1 VIEKMKIKRMAATGI
16 VVLMMSALGGVALAN
31 SSSDP
36 QNTQAVS
43 EAPTAADADSVQ
55 EGDQT
60 TPDTG
65 AEAKAEAAGETE
77 SETESGTES
86 DGPGGHEDP
95 PGNVDHEFDGEE

>member
-1 VIEKMKIKRMAATGI
+1 MT
-16 VVLMMSALGGVALAN
+16 SALGGVALAN

-36 QNTQAVS
+36 QNAPPVS
-43 EAPTAADADSVQ
+43 EATTAADTDSVQ

-65 AEAKAEAAGETE
+65 AEDPNAEPAGETE
-77 SETESGTES
+77 SATESGTES

-95 PGNVDHEFDGEE
+95 PGNADHQFDGEE

>member
-1 VIEKMKIKRMAATGI
+1 MKIKRMAATGI

-36 QNTQAVS
+36 QNAPAVS
-43 EAPTAADADSVQ
+43 EATTAADTDSIQ

-65 AEAKAEAAGETE
+65 AEGAKAESVGEAE
-77 SETESGTES
+77 SATESGTES

>member
-1 VIEKMKIKRMAATGI
+1 VIYELKIKRMAATGI
-16 VVLMMSALGGVALAN
+16 VVLMMSALGGVALAS

-36 QNTQAVS
+36 QNAPAVS
-43 EAPTAADADSVQ
+43 EAATAADTDSVQ

-65 AEAKAEAAGETE
+65 AEKAEAESAGETE
-77 SETESGTES
+77 SATES

>member
-1 VIEKMKIKRMAATGI
+1 MKIKRMAATGI
-16 VVLMMSALGGVALAN
+16 VVLMTSALGGVALAN

-36 QNTQAVS
+36 QNAPAVS
-43 EAPTAADADSVQ
+43 EATTAGDTDSVQ

-65 AEAKAEAAGETE
+65 AEKAEAESAGEAE
-77 SETESGTES
+77 SATES